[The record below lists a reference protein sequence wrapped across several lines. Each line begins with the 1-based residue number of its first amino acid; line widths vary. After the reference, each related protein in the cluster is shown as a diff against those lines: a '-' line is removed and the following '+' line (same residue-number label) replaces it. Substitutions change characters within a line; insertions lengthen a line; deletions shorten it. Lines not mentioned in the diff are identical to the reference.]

1 MKTNILKNINTC
13 TIIALITALAVVNQ
27 AVTLQT
33 FDLGNLY
40 YAILIFTL
48 FITFF
53 QSTIRKLD
61 IGMTIIY
68 IACILSILLND
79 ISAVY
84 RPWERFILFVIVTF
98 TASPFI
104 QSDFYDKFRVNT
116 FKYIQNLWIIV
127 VILSIPALLFR
138 EQGRT
143 GFEGFTSH
151 SMIMSSTAAMA
162 IVTLLY
168 KLYAKKLTKIIA
180 IPLIIVAF
188 LCMLLAGSRIA
199 LTACIG
205 GTIFF
210 LFRVYRKRMD
220 IFIRIAATI
229 IVAIVITFPLWDSYL
244 EKIEQK
250 NSAINQQTGEV
261 DILSSRTLIWDQRI
275 REFKESPL
283 VGIGF
288 GYAPYITA
296 YNERTGKASFLKT
309 ETGVVEPGSGWLAI
323 MSMTGLL
330 GLLGFILLWGSSFK
344 KCIQCEKKDKL
355 WGSYLFAML
364 IFVSI
369 QMIAEGGIYAAGG
382 IDCFRVWILIGAIHG
397 SHSILKK
404 YNT

>member
-27 AVTLQT
+27 AISLQT
-33 FDLGNLY
+33 FELGNLY
-40 YAILIFTL
+40 YAILIFAL
-48 FITFF
+48 FVTFF
-53 QSTIRKLD
+53 QSTIRRLD
-61 IGMTIIY
+61 VGMSIIY
-68 IACILSILLND
+68 IACALSILLND
-79 ISAVY
+79 INSVY
-84 RPWERFILFVIVTF
+84 RPWERFILFAIVTIV
-98 TASPFI
+98 ASPFI
-104 QSDFYDKFRVNT
+104 QSDFYDKFRVLT

-127 VILSIPALLFR
+127 VVLSIPALVLR
-138 EQGRT
+138 EKGLT

-151 SMIMSSTAAMA
+151 SMIMSSTSAMV

-199 LTACIG
+199 LAASIG

-220 IFIRIAATI
+220 IFVRIAATI
-229 IVAIVITFPLWDSYL
+229 IVAMAITFPLWDSYL
-244 EKIEQK
+244 DRIEQK

-261 DILSSRTLIWDQRI
+261 DMLSSRTLIWDQRI
-275 REFKESPL
+275 REFEESPL
-283 VGIGF
+283 VGVGF
-288 GYAPYITA
+288 GYAPYITG
-296 YNERTGKASFLKT
+296 YNERTGKATFMET

-323 MSMTGLL
+323 MSMTGLI
-330 GLLGFILLWGSSFK
+330 GLLGFIVLWGSSLK
-344 KCIQCEKKDKL
+344 KCIQCEKEDKL
-355 WGSYLFAML
+355 WGAYLFAML

-397 SHSILKK
+397 SHSILKN
-404 YNT
+404 YNR